1 MFHVR
6 HAALPVLFL
15 IAACSGGSPLEKRV
29 VGAWQLDAD
38 ALASQMEEKADANPN
53 LPASAR
59 QMVGSL
65 AAVLRETQSTVTF
78 APDHSFT
85 GETLA
90 MGRRS
95 TSKGEWRIEGEQ
107 LVIVQK
113 EADGKAKEDT
123 QRATVHADR
132 IEFSAEK
139 NGQRMTMV
147 LRPVAAAAPR

>member
-1 MFHVR
+1 MHHLR
-6 HAALPVLFL
+6 LALLPLLFL
-15 IAACSGGSPLEKRV
+15 VAACSGGSPLHKRV
-29 VGAWQLDAD
+29 VGAWQLDAE
-38 ALASQMEEKADANPN
+38 ALATQLEEKADANPN
-53 LPASAR
+53 MPASAR

-65 AAVLRETQSTVTF
+65 AEALRETRSILTF
-78 APDHSFT
+78 APDQTFV
-85 GETLA
+85 GETTA

-95 TSKGEWRIEGEQ
+95 VSKGEWRIESDQ

-147 LRPVAAAAPR
+147 LRPLAAAAPR